1 MTETIYIIELIRASL
16 EQRKAEEKPENIL
29 WEKILFITRQKLV
42 HKK

>member
-29 WEKILFITRQKLV
+29 WEKLYELEIGRAHV
-42 HKK
+42 